1 MNFGHKRKIILNI
14 SLVALLIIITIFTAF
29 HEGYLQIISIP
40 FWVVLIAGF
49 SISVWL
55 ALHISTKRLLSLML
69 VIFIVEYIKEAIG
82 IRSRLWT
89 YHGVGEQFNFG
100 VWAWVLG
107 SLVTYTLAT
116 RVIIKQVRKLKLAL
130 PKWVN
135 TVILLVLVS
144 LIPLTLGRY
153 WSGIGSL
160 FLVFYAL
167 LLIAGIYAS
176 LKMDFP
182 VFAAIVI
189 TAWLVSNPSEY
200 LGSVNSGLWIFT
212 HNPDYPPFFLLFG
225 CWPLEILV
233 QYSLSAFLANESLD
247 SLT

>member
-1 MNFGHKRKIILNI
+1 MNIGNNSKKILNI
-14 SLVALLIIITIFTAF
+14 SLIALLIIITIFTAF
-29 HEGYLQIISIP
+29 HEGYLKIISVP
-40 FWVVLIAGF
+40 FWLVLIAGF
-49 SISVWL
+49 SISFWL
-55 ALHISTKRLLSLML
+55 ALSISTKHLLSLIL
-69 VIFIVEYIKEAIG
+69 VIFIIEYVKEAIG

-107 SLVTYTLAT
+107 GLATYTLAT
-116 RVIIKQVRKLKLAL
+116 RVVIRPVRKLKLVL

-144 LIPLTLGRY
+144 LIPLTLRRY

-176 LKMDFP
+176 LKIDFP
-182 VFAAIVI
+182 VFAGIVI

-200 LGSVNSGLWIFT
+200 LGSVNSGIWTFT

-233 QYSLSAFLANESLD
+233 QYSLSVFLVNESLGN
-247 SLT
+247 